1 MMKDQIITADKGE
14 WPGQNKVW
22 NYHPELPLSDSS
34 VFAHYNNPRFLIG
47 WVRRNWLSLSERV
60 LMALLAILLWYTLY
74 PSLETARTFSLGWII
89 QIWAINMGLLLVIAG
104 GLHWYFY
111 MRKGQGKA
119 LKFDHRDQSRNNRSF
134 LFADQVKDNMFWSLT
149 SGVAQLTAFQVVTM
163 WLMANGYTPLI
174 TLTSN
179 PVWFIL
185 WLILIPIWSAFHFY
199 WVHRLLHQ
207 PFIYTRVHALHHKNI
222 NIWPWSGMSMH
233 PVEHFIYLS
242 ALCIHWI
249 VASHPVHLIFHVVFQ
264 GPGAAMTHTGYED
277 LLIKDKRKL
286 ALGTFYHQ
294 LHHRYFECNYGNQEM
309 PWDRWFGTFHDG
321 SQNATAQTRKRKK
334 RMYS

>member
-1 MMKDQIITADKGE
+1 M
-14 WPGQNKVW
+14 W
-22 NYHPELPLSDSS
+22 NYHPELPSSDSS

-134 LFADQVKDNMFWSLT
+134 LYADQVKDNMFWSLT

-242 ALCIHWI
+242 SLCIHWI
-249 VASHPVHLIFHVVFQ
+249 VASHPVHLIFHVGFQ